1 MNKIMKS
8 AFVMG
13 AIMIGIMPYS
23 WAKFTDLK
31 SENAYSN
38 AIESLVEKG
47 IIQGYPDNTFRPSEK
62 MTRAEFAKIIVTL
75 DGMEEEKEENIFTD
89 IDKHWANKY
98 IKIASS
104 KGMIKGYGNKTFQ
117 PNKKITYAEVAAILL
132 RDLGIEEKLDNNL
145 KWPKNYMELA
155 SEIGLFDN
163 IMTNDLNGNNAARRD
178 NVVLMLWNQMNYEA
192 KKEEDETTKEENN
205 AESDSKINTR
215 ENHLAVVTKLV
226 LRRGENYVTVKDLNG
241 KEEEIKLYSKSTV
254 PELQSFIVYNLTS
267 NGSLKLKK
275 QLLAKDIDDA
285 SMIVMEVDEGMAQ
298 IQGEEK
304 WLDWELDHYT
314 FSEKKIKLNRYTY
327 YLVEMTEKDDG
338 KFEFDT
344 FEEIEK
350 EKINLKKEDR
360 ICFDEDTK
368 IALVI
373 RGLE

>member
-23 WAKFTDLK
+23 WAKFLDLK
-31 SENAYSN
+31 SEDVYSN

-62 MTRAEFAKIIVTL
+62 MTRAEFAKMIVTA
-75 DGMEEEKEENIFTD
+75 DGMDEENEENIFTD

-98 IKIASS
+98 IKIASA
-104 KGMIKGYGNKTFQ
+104 KGMIKGYENKTFQ

-132 RDLGIEEKLDNNL
+132 RDLGVEEKLDNNL
-145 KWPKNYMELA
+145 KWPQNYMELA

-163 IMTNDLNGNNAARRD
+163 IMTNDLVGNNAARRD

-192 KKEEDETTKEENN
+192 KKEEETTKEESN
-205 AESDSKINTR
+205 AEGDSKINTR

-275 QLLAKDIDDA
+275 QLLAKEIDDA
-285 SMIVMEVDEGMAQ
+285 SMIVMEVDESMAQ

-314 FSEKKIKLNRYTY
+314 FSEQKIKLNRYTY

-338 KFEFDT
+338 NFEFDT

-350 EKINLKKEDR
+350 EEINLKKEDR